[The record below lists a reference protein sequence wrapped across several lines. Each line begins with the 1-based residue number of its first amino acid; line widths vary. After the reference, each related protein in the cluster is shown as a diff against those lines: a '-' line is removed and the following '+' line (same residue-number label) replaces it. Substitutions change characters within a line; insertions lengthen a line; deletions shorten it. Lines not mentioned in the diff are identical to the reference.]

1 MIRILTAS
9 DVRKALPMRETIE
22 AMKNAYAAWS
32 DGRADIPLRTSLAIP
47 PREGTSLFM
56 PAYVREKD
64 EDALA
69 VKVVSVFPQNPK
81 RGIPLI
87 QAAVLLLDA
96 ETGAPAA
103 FLEGSALTAIRT
115 GAAAGAAT
123 DILARRE
130 SRVAAVIG
138 AGVQG
143 RTQLEAVCAVRSVER
158 AYIYDADPARAE
170 TFVREMAGIRGI
182 PRDLRAAT
190 SVDEALDEADILCTA
205 TTSSTPVYD
214 AAALP
219 DGLHIN
225 GIGSYTLDMIENPPE
240 LMTRAAVFVDARPA
254 AIAEAGEIVA
264 AIRAGFLENSEIAE
278 LGEVILGRVP
288 GRVSDSQI
296 TFFKSVGI
304 AAQDA
309 LAARL
314 ALKNAETMNL
324 GEIIAF

>member
-1 MIRILTAS
+1 
-9 DVRKALPMRETIE
+9 MRETIE

-314 ALKNAETMNL
+314 ALKNAEAMNL

>member
-22 AMKNAYAAWS
+22 AMKNSYAAWS

-182 PRDLRAAT
+182 PRDLRAAA

-324 GEIIAF
+324 GKIIAF

>member
-278 LGEVILGRVP
+278 LGEVVLGRVP

-324 GEIIAF
+324 GKIIAF

>member
-1 MIRILTAS
+1 
-9 DVRKALPMRETIE
+9 MRETIE

-182 PRDLRAAT
+182 PRDLRAAA

-324 GEIIAF
+324 GKIIAF